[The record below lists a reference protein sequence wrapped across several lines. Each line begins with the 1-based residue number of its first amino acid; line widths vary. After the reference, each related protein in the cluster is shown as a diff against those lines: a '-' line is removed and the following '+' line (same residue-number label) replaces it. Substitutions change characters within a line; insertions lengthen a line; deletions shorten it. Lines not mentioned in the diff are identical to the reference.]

1 MPDLVNGTPAVT
13 HVIAQLQELTT
24 PTGRVWR
31 FVTNS
36 EGVADHAWQQRD
48 RLLQL
53 SNGATAV
60 EIHWHD
66 PASTET
72 PVVLAYSPALPA
84 AGVV

>member
-1 MPDLVNGTPAVT
+1 MLNLIDGKPAVS

-31 FVTNS
+31 LVTNS
-36 EGVADHAWQQRD
+36 EGVADHAWQQRE

-60 EIHWHD
+60 EIHWQD

-72 PVVLAYSPALPA
+72 PVTLAYSPALPA
-84 AGVV
+84 A